1 MSEINKKP
9 NTDPPQTK
17 FKMYFHTS
25 FRNIGLYTSLSF
37 GALAYSRFHRGKSP
51 LYDAVLIG
59 ISMLFLLLSFTI
71 NWILNR
77 DINEYLDAHELPDK
91 YSMYLTITKTIFV
104 IHSILFALGAGT
116 FIKSYFLQ

>member
-1 MSEINKKP
+1 MKSIKNRIQTLHKP
-9 NTDPPQTK
+9 NLK
-17 FKMYFHTS
+17 CIFILHFV
-25 FRNIGLYTSLSF
+25 IGLYTSLSF

-91 YSMYLTITKTIFV
+91 YSMYLTITKTVFV